1 VAGGRDKESGGSRI
15 RTVLDCSWDDSLEYK
30 RKQKKNNVQLE
41 KKYVCTLLVCCGSH
55 GGGKKVDDL
64 IVDWERA
71 DFLPKRKG
79 ELRLIIH
86 SLPRE
91 IHRI

>member
-1 VAGGRDKESGGSRI
+1 MYVVG
-15 RTVLDCSWDDSLEYK
+15 VL
-30 RKQKKNNVQLE
+30 RFAR
-41 KKYVCTLLVCCGSH
+41 
-55 GGGKKVDDL
+55 GGKKVDDL

-91 IHRI
+91 IHSI